1 MTKELID
8 RLKDQRDRDAAEHC
22 PDEIIALQ
30 DEAMAAFEKLISENK
45 QLREMYAGLKKM
57 LDNGSIHERTY
68 SAGIELERENA
79 DLAFLAAQYKAE
91 RDALKAENERL
102 NNLNQLAVSQS
113 ETLLKQR
120 DALAAKMVPLTDES
134 MSHLAAI
141 TPRRS
146 DETMHTYGVR
156 VGRAVEAAH
165 GIQAKGS
172 QQDPIDQLIETSQ
185 NLGLYDK

>member
-1 MTKELID
+1 MTLIEL
-8 RLKDQRDRDAAEHC
+8 RKLAEAANTTTEQRANMQTAEYKAAWLARDAFKDAAN
-22 PDEIIALQ
+22 PAAVISLLDQIQTLQ
-30 DEAMAAFEKLISENK
+30 
-45 QLREMYAGLKKM
+45 
-57 LDNGSIHERTY
+57 
-68 SAGIELERENA
+68 
-79 DLAFLAAQYKAE
+79 
-91 RDALKAENERL
+91 AENERL

-120 DALAAKMVPLTDES
+120 NALAAKLVPLTDEG

-165 GIQAKGS
+165 GIQAKGG
-172 QQDPIDQLIETSQ
+172 QQ
-185 NLGLYDK
+185 